1 MTTPDDKR
9 AGGLNAFRIALNELR
24 RLSAGTLPKLAMAA
38 LVLVPL
44 LYASFYLYANYDPYG
59 RLDKLPAAVY
69 TTDAG
74 AKDSSGAERNI
85 GREVTDE
92 LTKSGTFQWHE
103 VSEKDAND
111 GVRDDKYSFAIGI
124 PRDFSAALLS
134 SGNFTPQQATITLS
148 TNDSNNY
155 LAGTIAKQV
164 ADQVRKT
171 IQEKVGSEAADRFL
185 VGFSTIYGKV
195 SDAANG
201 AQQLADGAT
210 KLQTGQKQ
218 LADGASQLATGS
230 GTLATGL
237 GTLKSSTAELPS
249 QTQKLASGAGQ
260 VADGNQKVADAA
272 SVAASA
278 SSDIQGKLDSY
289 RTQLSTDLHN
299 AGLTDAQANTILD
312 RADQLRSPVDQAN
325 TKIQA
330 ANGDLA
336 KLASGAR
343 QVSDGAQQLAAASPQ
358 LTSGIAQASDGANQL
373 RDGAAKLNDG
383 EKTAVT
389 GTDQLAAGATQL
401 RDGLA
406 AGLQQIPNP
415 DDPTR
420 KATANTIADPV
431 AVTSNGVASAGTYG
445 AGLAPFFISLATWIG
460 AFVLFLLIRP
470 LSTRALTAGASPLRV
485 ALGGWLSSAV
495 LGIAQVIVLF
505 AAVTWLVGIHIAHP
519 LGAIG
524 FAILVSLAFTSV
536 VHALNAFFGA
546 VGKFLGLVLLVL
558 QLVSAGGTFPWQTIP
573 DALYPLHVVLP
584 MGYAIDGFRHL
595 LYTGAS
601 MQILGDIGVLVAY
614 LVGGI
619 LLSTLAARK
628 HRVWSVSALKPEL
641 SL

>member
-1 MTTPDDKR
+1 MTTPHKR
-9 AGGLNAFRIALNELR
+9 AGGLNAFRIARNELR
-24 RLSAGTLPKLAMAA
+24 RLSTGTLPKLAMFA
-38 LVLVPL
+38 LVMVPL

-59 RLDKLPAAVY
+59 RLDKLPAAVF
-69 TTDAG
+69 TEDAG
-74 AKDSSGAERNI
+74 AKDSNGAERNV

-92 LTKSGTFQWHE
+92 LVKSGTFQWHQ
-103 VSEKDAND
+103 VSEKDARD

-124 PRDFSAALLS
+124 PHDFSKALLS
-134 SGNFTPQQATITLS
+134 SGNFEPQQATITLT
-148 TNDSNNY
+148 TNDANNY

-171 IQEKVGSEAADRFL
+171 IAEKVGSEAADKFL
-185 VGFSTIYGKV
+185 VGFSTIYGKI
-195 SDAANG
+195 SEAT
-201 AQQLADGAT
+201 DGAT
-210 KLQTGQKQ
+210 KLADGAAKLQTGQHQ

-230 GTLATGL
+230 SSLATGL
-237 GTLKSSTAELPS
+237 STLKSSTAQLPS
-249 QTQKLASGAGQ
+249 QTQKLADGAGQ
-260 VADGNQKVADAA
+260 VADGNQKIADAA

-278 SSDIQGKLDSY
+278 SGDLQSRLDSY
-289 RTQLSTDLHN
+289 RSQLNTQLHD
-299 AGLTDAQANTILD
+299 AGLSDSQVNDILS
-312 RADQLRSPVDQAN
+312 RLDQLRTPVNDAN
-325 TKIQA
+325 GKIQS
-330 ANGDLA
+330 ANGDVQ

-343 QVSDGAQQLAAASPQ
+343 QVSDGAHQLASASPQ
-358 LTSGIAQASDGANQL
+358 LASGIAQASDGANKL
-373 RDGAAKLNDG
+373 RDGSAKLNDG

-389 GTDQLAAGATQL
+389 GTDQLADGSAKL

-406 AGLQQIPNP
+406 AGLKQIPNP

-420 KATANTIADPV
+420 TATANTIADPV

-495 LGIAQVIVLF
+495 LGLGQVIVLF
-505 AAVTWLVGIHIAHP
+505 AAVTWLVGIHVAHP

-524 FAILVSLAFTSV
+524 FACLVSLASTSI
-536 VHALNAFFGA
+536 VHALNALFGA

-573 DALYPLHVVLP
+573 DALYPLHIVLP

>member
-1 MTTPDDKR
+1 M
-9 AGGLNAFRIALNELR
+9 NAFRIARNELR
-24 RLSAGTLPKLAMAA
+24 RLSTGGLPKLALAA

-59 RLDKLPAAVY
+59 RLDKLPAAVF
-69 TTDAG
+69 TEDAG
-74 AKDSSGAERNI
+74 AKDSSGAERNV
-85 GREVTDE
+85 GREVTGE
-92 LTKSGTFQWHE
+92 LLDSGTFQWHE
-103 VSEKDAND
+103 VSEKDARD
-111 GVRDDKYSFAIGI
+111 GVRDDRYSFAIGI

-134 SGNFTPQQATITLS
+134 SGNFTPQQATITLT
-148 TNDSNNY
+148 TNDANNY
-155 LAGTIAKQV
+155 LSGTIAKQV

-171 IQEKVGSEAADRFL
+171 IAEKVGSEAADRFL
-185 VGFSTIYGKV
+185 VGFSTIYGKI
-195 SDAANG
+195 SEATDG
-201 AQQLADGAT
+201 AEQLADGAAT
-210 KLQTGQKQ
+210 LQTGQHQ
-218 LADGASQLATGS
+218 LADGASRLADGS

-249 QTQKLASGAGQ
+249 QTRKLADGAGQ

-272 SVAASA
+272 SLAASA
-278 SSDIQGKLDSY
+278 SADLQSRLDGY
-289 RTQLSTDLHN
+289 RSQLSTQLHD
-299 AGLTDAQANTILD
+299 AGLSEAQVEDILNRLD
-312 RADQLRSPVDQAN
+312 TLRSPVDQAN
-325 TKIQA
+325 GKIQS
-330 ANGDLA
+330 ANGDVQ

-343 QVSDGAQQLAAASPQ
+343 QVSDGAQQLASAAPQ
-358 LTSGIAQASDGANQL
+358 LSSGIAQASDGANQL
-373 RDGAAKLNDG
+373 RDGAAKLDDG

-389 GTDQLAAGATQL
+389 GTDQLASGASQL
-401 RDGLA
+401 RDGLSS
-406 AGLQQIPNP
+406 GLSQIPNP

-420 KATANTIADPV
+420 TATANTIADPV

-445 AGLAPFFISLATWIG
+445 AGLAPFFIALATWIG

-495 LGIAQVIVLF
+495 LGLAQVVVLF
-505 AAVTWLVGIHIAHP
+505 AAVTWLVGIHVAHP

-524 FAILVSLAFTSV
+524 FAFLVSLAFTSV

-595 LYTGAS
+595 LYSGAS
-601 MQILGDIGVLVAY
+601 LQILGDVGVLLAY